1 MADKKSNLP
10 DKGKRKN
17 EKNADKPTEGF
28 SLSRIGEFSREVKS
42 EFNKIAWPNKKHT
55 AASAMV
61 VVLLVTI
68 MALYLGGVDLFV
80 GKLVSYILN

>member
-10 DKGKRKN
+10 DKGKRKSD
-17 EKNADKPTEGF
+17 KKADKSTEGF
-28 SLSRIGEFSREVKS
+28 SFSRIGEFTGEVKS

-61 VVLLVTI
+61 VVVLVSI
-68 MALYLGGVDLFV
+68 MALYLGGVDLV
-80 GKLVSYILN
+80 IGKLVGYILN

>member
-10 DKGKRKN
+10 EKAKRKS
-17 EKNADKPTEGF
+17 EKSADKSAEGF
-28 SLSRIGEFSREVKS
+28 RFAKIGEFTGEVKS

-61 VVLLVTI
+61 VVVLVTI
-68 MALYLGGVDLFV
+68 MALYLGAVDLFV
-80 GKLVSYILN
+80 GKLVNLILN